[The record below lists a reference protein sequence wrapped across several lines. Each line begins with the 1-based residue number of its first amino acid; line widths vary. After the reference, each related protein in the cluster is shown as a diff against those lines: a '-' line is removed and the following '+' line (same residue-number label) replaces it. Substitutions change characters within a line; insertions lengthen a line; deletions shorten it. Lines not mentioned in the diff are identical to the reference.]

1 MSNWE
6 DRDYSWLENEDA
18 GDAASDSEEDIESLS
33 QYEYSQRLFDLLVEL
48 KLSQRLSANTVC
60 TIAFWAKGAGVG
72 EPASLLALSPK
83 THWRWAIGTFRPSHR
98 SQGRIESWF
107 LQIEGANTFLSV

>member
-6 DRDYSWLENEDA
+6 DRDYSWLENEDT
-18 GDAASDSEEDIESLS
+18 GDAASDSDEDIESLS

-48 KLSQRLSANTVC
+48 KLSQRLSAKTVC

-83 THWRWAIGTFRPSHR
+83 RTGGGPSEHFDR
-98 SQGRIESWF
+98 VTGVKDELKAGFYKLKAPTIF
-107 LQIEGANTFLSV
+107 